1 MRGVEKKKIIN
12 GVESDGDTHRNFRM
26 PDLERKKMWDD
37 LQLEVTKLME
47 DNLRQQ
53 AELIRRND
61 EKIERRH

>member
-1 MRGVEKKKIIN
+1 M
-12 GVESDGDTHRNFRM
+12 ESDGDTHRNDFRM

-37 LQLEVTKLME
+37 LQLEVTKLMAWSMD

-61 EKIERRH
+61 EKREAIN